1 LPGHGFAGDGEA
13 MPRARGRQNPQIETI
28 RDDMAE

>member
-1 LPGHGFAGDGEA
+1 MVLPMTAKLYHE
-13 MPRARGRQNPQIETI
+13 PRGRQNPQIETI